1 MSKNEFIKLYEKF
14 KSGNCSAEEKEFLEN
29 FKDDYKLED
38 YEWTPEMGNKIQI
51 HEVLYARLK
60 QETEPTRENVR
71 KLNPI
76 IRWLSIAAVLA
87 IVSTSIVLFYHH
99 SIQVSND
106 ALPLVKFETRKGQ
119 KKQITLSDGTTV
131 WLNSLS
137 SLTLKN
143 GFNDESREVNLI
155 GEAYFDV
162 THNADKPFK
171 VHTADFN
178 INVLGTAFNIKAYPD
193 DKTSEATLIRGI
205 ITMQSNYVQNRVI
218 TMKPRD
224 KVIFLLEA
232 PLKKQK
238 TKNFSTPKI
247 IVDHY
252 SMATDSAVIE
262 TAWTV
267 NRLEIKNQT
276 FEDIKDML
284 ERWYNI
290 QIIFQSDAVRNF
302 VFTGTYINENIVQVL
317 NSLKEVQNFNY
328 VIDKNKV
335 TISK

>member
-143 GFNDESREVNLI
+143 GFNDETREVNLI

-178 INVLGTAFNIKAYPD
+178 INVLGTAFNVKAYPD
-193 DKTSEATLIRGI
+193 DKTSETTLIRGRIRMQSIADKRNI
-205 ITMQSNYVQNRVI
+205 ITV
-218 TMKPRD
+218 KPSQKVVFVKNDKLKSDHNETGIQDIIIKKYQEVRD
-224 KVIFLLEA
+224 TTV
-232 PLKKQK
+232 
-238 TKNFSTPKI
+238 
-247 IVDHY
+247 V
-252 SMATDSAVIE
+252 E
-262 TAWTV
+262 TAWTK
-267 NRLEIKNQT
+267 NTLEIYDQK
-276 FEDIKDML
+276 FIDIKSDL
-284 ERWYNI
+284 ERWFDV
-290 QIIFQSDAVRNF
+290 QIIFKSEEVKNYK
-302 VFTGTYINENIVQVL
+302 FTATFANDNINDVL
-317 NSLKEVQNFNY
+317 IALKKTGNFNY
-328 VIDKNKV
+328 EIKEKTI